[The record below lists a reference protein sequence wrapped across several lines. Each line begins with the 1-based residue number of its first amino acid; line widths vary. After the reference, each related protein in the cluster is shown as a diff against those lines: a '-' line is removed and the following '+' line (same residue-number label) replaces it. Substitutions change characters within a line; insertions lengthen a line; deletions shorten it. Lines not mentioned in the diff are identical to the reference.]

1 MATFYIAGFV
11 PEEEGGYSVY
21 FPDVPNVAAGGETI
35 EEAITNAASGLYL
48 ALKDLAER
56 NADIPAPSS
65 LPEVRERV
73 RAERALDGLP
83 CPEETLYQYVEAPE
97 LDTTPVRINISI
109 PRNAL
114 AALDRKA
121 GNAGTTRSGYIAR
134 LALS

>member
-56 NADIPAPSS
+56 NADIGGKFSYKITTNGLLLDESFMLLAEAFPPLDKYILAKWLYSYPLYPSG
-65 LPEVRERV
+65 
-73 RAERALDGLP
+73 A
-83 CPEETLYQYVEAPE
+83 
-97 LDTTPVRINISI
+97 
-109 PRNAL
+109 
-114 AALDRKA
+114 RKW
-121 GNAGTTRSGYIAR
+121 S
-134 LALS
+134 